1 MSKTVH
7 RSCAAA
13 LVALMSLAAP
23 WTAVTAHA
31 EEKITEQPHW
41 DPYRMQDL
49 RDAGLDG
56 TGVKV
61 AIIDS
66 APDTSV
72 PELRGA
78 DITVVDD
85 CDDAAPTAESTAH
98 GTAVTSLLAS
108 PDFGMV
114 PEASFTVYQVS
125 MNRESRSSDCVLD
138 RAGDLS
144 YLLNAALNDGADVI
158 LQTTYADNSNIDAF
172 ALLRAADMGVPVVIA
187 VNNTTDGK
195 DAGNADG
202 NGSIGVGSMDMRDS
216 TVAAWNR
223 KTPGLTVMAP
233 GGPISVRRYGDNG
246 KLSVIDTTAVGNS
259 FAAPLVAGALALAR
273 QKYPDAHGNQL
284 IHALIATASQ
294 YPSHDKVRGYGNAR
308 PTALVEADPSQ
319 YPTTNPLM
327 DKFPHD
333 QRYEANLTDQQIADY
348 RDGMLS
354 PGYLATNDPYVYRG
368 DDEGIITS
376 YPDRSEPRT
385 SPRLASPSPS
395 PEPQTEEGAP
405 VGPSTPP
412 PSSAGESS
420 SPAPEGGSGFV
431 SRTPMIV
438 GAAVAVM
445 LLAGAA
451 LFLRSRN
458 KWPS

>member
-308 PTALVEADPSQ
+308 PTALVDADPSQ

-327 DKFPHD
+327 DKFPHGMKF
-333 QRYEANLTDQQIADY
+333 QGNLTDEQIADY
-348 RDGMLS
+348 RDGLVN
-354 PGYLATNDPYVYRG
+354 PGSLASNDPYVYRG
-368 DDEGIITS
+368 DDESIIIA

-385 SPRLASPSPS
+385 SPRLMSASPSTATRTGEDASPRPSAPATSSPEASAAPS
-395 PEPQTEEGAP
+395 PEPAA
-405 VGPSTPP
+405 S
-412 PSSAGESS
+412 
-420 SPAPEGGSGFV
+420 GGRASL
-431 SRTPMIV
+431 IV
-438 GAAVAVM
+438 GIAGVVAV
-445 LLAGAA
+445 LVGAA

-458 KWPS
+458 KWAS